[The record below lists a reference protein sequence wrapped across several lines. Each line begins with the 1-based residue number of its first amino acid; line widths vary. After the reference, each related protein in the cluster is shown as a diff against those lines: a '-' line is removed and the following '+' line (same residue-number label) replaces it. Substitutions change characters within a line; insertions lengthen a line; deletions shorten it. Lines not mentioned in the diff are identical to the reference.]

1 MVVDFALSSCKVS
14 EAEMERI
21 MTAYGTDVKRMCYL
35 QLEDVHLAEDAAQE
49 TFIKVWRSGGSFRG
63 ECREKT
69 WIMRIAINT
78 CRDMR
83 RGAWFRRVNRRY
95 TPETWPEA
103 AAETPSALLQ
113 EDIQALPPRYRE
125 IILLHYYQGMELAE
139 AAAALNVS
147 VNTAKSRLFRARK
160 LLKAELEGGEG
171 E

>member
-1 MVVDFALSSCKVS
+1 MVMDFAVSSCKVS
-14 EAEMERI
+14 EAEMERV
-21 MTAYGTDVKRMCYL
+21 MTAYGTDVKRMCCL
-35 QLEDVHLAEDAAQE
+35 QLGDVHLAEDAALE

-83 RGAWFRRVNRRY
+83 RGAWFRRVDRRS
-95 TPETWPEA
+95 TPEAWPEPVS
-103 AAETPSALLQ
+103 EPSSALM
-113 EDIQALPPRYRE
+113 EDIRALPPRYRE

-139 AAAALNVS
+139 AALALNVS

-160 LLKAELEGGEG
+160 LLKEELEGGEG
-171 E
+171 I